1 MRYFDL
7 LPRLVTESGYK
18 TLLIKTEEI
27 RIEKRVL
34 KIENWKF
41 ENKKII
47 NESEKKKEKESW
59 AWEIHQ
65 IITEIW
71 SQA

>member
-18 TLLIKTEEI
+18 TLLVKTEEI
-27 RIEKRVL
+27 RIEKKVR
-34 KIENWKF
+34 KIENWRS

-47 NESEKKKEKESW
+47 NESERKRKLSLRN
-59 AWEIHQ
+59 
-65 IITEIW
+65 T
-71 SQA
+71 SN

>member
-18 TLLIKTEEI
+18 TLLVKTEEI
-27 RIEKRVL
+27 RIQKQVR
-34 KIENWKF
+34 KIENWRS

-47 NESEKKKEKESW
+47 NESERKRKLSLRN
-59 AWEIHQ
+59 
-65 IITEIW
+65 T
-71 SQA
+71 SN

>member
-18 TLLIKTEEI
+18 TLLVKTEEI
-27 RIEKRVL
+27 RIEKQVR
-34 KIENWKF
+34 KIENWRS

-47 NESEKKKEKESW
+47 NESERKRKSSLRN
-59 AWEIHQ
+59 
-65 IITEIW
+65 T
-71 SQA
+71 SN